1 MKLSNL
7 NSKQWTAD
15 NSQQEQHR
23 KQERTRKKNGQL
35 SKREIEVLQLVA
47 KGLTA
52 SEVAEHLYISLD
64 TIETHKKNIVKKLAA
79 RNTVDAVVKAVRNRI
94 I

>member
-79 RNTVDAVVKAVRNRI
+79 RNTVDAVVKAVRSRI